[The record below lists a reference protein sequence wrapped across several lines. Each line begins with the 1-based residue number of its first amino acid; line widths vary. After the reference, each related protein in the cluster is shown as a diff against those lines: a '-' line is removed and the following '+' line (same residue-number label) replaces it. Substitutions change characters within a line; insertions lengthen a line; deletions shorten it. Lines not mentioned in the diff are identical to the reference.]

1 MLHCNVKNRKQ
12 MLASFNNVSLLLLL
26 RLKPI
31 SDFSF
36 DNFCMES
43 NKLKNNNTKQTQ
55 LILCKVRICIFL
67 IKLILCRIR
76 LTIAALCKRPQNI

>member
-55 LILCKVRICIFL
+55 LILCKVRISIFL